1 MKKQSTSYRFA
12 LRAAAAVVAVFCL
25 SPLAAV
31 AQDYARLAPEAEISL
46 HDGMPAG
53 LEPRTARPVEV
64 QQPAY
69 RLGYVEYEGNDAGEQ
84 TVIPGFDWRSP
95 TTGLVQ
101 GYDD

>member
-1 MKKQSTSYRFA
+1 MKKRSTFNRFA
-12 LRAAAAVVAVFCL
+12 IRAAATVVAVFCL

-31 AQDYARLAPEAEISL
+31 AQEYARVVPESEISL
-46 HDGMPAG
+46 HDGIPAG
-53 LEPRTARPVEV
+53 IEPRTARPVEV
-64 QQPAY
+64 KQPAY

-84 TVIPGFDWRSP
+84 PVIPGFDWRSP